1 MGVFRKLCII
11 IGVCYCENLSK
22 EPITLILRLPKVE
35 SNNVL
40 SHIMKI
46 IGGKFLSKEFSAII
60 FMVVALLFYKHLFLR
75 KGEEK
80 MKKINWKLRLQN
92 KVTLLA
98 IVLQII
104 AIIYALVGAFGIEL
118 PIDENSAVKIA
129 ESIVGVLVLIGVVT
143 DPTTSGVTDSSQ
155 ALNYENPKEG

>member
-1 MGVFRKLCII
+1 
-11 IGVCYCENLSK
+11 
-22 EPITLILRLPKVE
+22 
-35 SNNVL
+35 
-40 SHIMKI
+40 
-46 IGGKFLSKEFSAII
+46 
-60 FMVVALLFYKHLFLR
+60 
-75 KGEEK
+75 

-104 AIIYALVGAFGIEL
+104 AIVYALVGAFGIEL